1 MHMLFLSFNPF
12 HEKQASA
19 DTGHPGRLLLQ
30 IIRLSSRGGRRSGN
44 PFKICLRNFLRR
56 DGMVLARAPDD
67 VQLLGQPLPG
77 GVLAGELLAPQERL
91 IAMLLAFERFLAVRD
106 GKVARVA
113 LDRIGA
119 TLRQSGTDPGE
130 VRTPNGA
137 RVVLTSE
144 RDLARVEVNLLD
156 APDLA
161 EIRADVDWLIRQLQ
175 PRDGGLR

>member
-1 MHMLFLSFNPF
+1 MDEDDYRALIEELVGQLRQIGAD
-12 HEKQASA
+12 EIADQANYVVTNLE
-19 DTGHPGRLLLQ
+19 TGE
-30 IIRLSSRGGRRSGN
+30 
-44 PFKICLRNFLRR
+44 
-56 DGMVLARAPDD
+56 
-67 VQLLGQPLPG
+67 
-77 GVLAGELLAPQERL
+77 GELLVPRERL

-130 VRTPNGA
+130 VRIPNGA
-137 RVVLTSE
+137 YVVLTSE
-144 RDLARVEVNLLD
+144 RDLASVEVNLLD

-175 PRDGGLR
+175 PRDGGASPRAAP

>member
-1 MHMLFLSFNPF
+1 MDEDDYRALIEELVGQLRQIGADEIADQANYVVTNP
-12 HEKQASA
+12 E
-19 DTGHPGRLLLQ
+19 TGE
-30 IIRLSSRGGRRSGN
+30 
-44 PFKICLRNFLRR
+44 
-56 DGMVLARAPDD
+56 
-67 VQLLGQPLPG
+67 
-77 GVLAGELLAPQERL
+77 GELLAPQERL

-175 PRDGGLR
+175 PRDGGASPRAAP